1 MPFLRDFDEL
11 VTQQQQ
17 TKQHEAEETDQQQQ
31 QTSSSLSERIKA
43 LETAGI
49 IDSFVKKR
57 VPPYAA
63 AAAAVGSTL
72 QQQSQIDSHHISET
86 KQVTKI
92 YRNPNPISTSNQQNN
107 HLKTSSSTNLHSSSS
122 RESLASNEVPPGA
135 LVSTLYRSASVD
147 SIENELP
154 IAANSGNHNSRRV
167 STIVGQNNQTQP
179 AQRNGNNAEL
189 PSSFQSELV
198 DRIKTLRKV
207 SSSKDT
213 NIHNQGEIP
222 ISIPLEPVNRI
233 SISSSASPSPAGL
246 NGGLNKHTDSNSSSS
261 LSSSINNNKPNEIL
275 PNNEDLYKTS
285 FVIYP
290 ESNPPSSRVL
300 RSHSPIGATLDFK
313 IPIPAAATS
322 SSATTTNKT
331 IIHIDSQFMTTATTT
346 TTTGASSPASSSCQ
360 YSSAANELLLPA
372 ASYAKSSGP
381 YSSSCCLEEPLQAI
395 QHHQHQHHHNHNHS
409 NNRSQLV
416 SVYRSIKDY
425 FIYIYRLG
433 NYMEKE
439 IFESV

>member
-11 VTQQQQ
+11 VTQQQ
-17 TKQHEAEETDQQQQ
+17 TKPHETEETDQQQQ

-72 QQQSQIDSHHISET
+72 QQSQIDAHSHNHISET

-92 YRNPNPISTSNQQNN
+92 YRNPNPISTSNQQQQN

-154 IAANSGNHNSRRV
+154 VAANGHSRRV
-167 STIVGQNNQTQP
+167 STIVAQNQTQS
-179 AQRNGNNAEL
+179 AQRNSNNNAEL

-213 NIHNQGEIP
+213 NINNQGEIP

-246 NGGLNKHTDSNSSSS
+246 NGGLNKQTDSNSSSS
-261 LSSSINNNKPNEIL
+261 LSSSINNKPNEII

-313 IPIPAAATS
+313 IPIPAAATT

-331 IIHIDSQFMTTATTT
+331 IIHIDSQFMTTATT

-381 YSSSCCLEEPLQAI
+381 YSSQCCLEEPLQAI
-395 QHHQHQHHHNHNHS
+395 HHHQQHQHHHHNHNS

-416 SVYRSIKDY
+416 SVYRSI
-425 FIYIYRLG
+425 
-433 NYMEKE
+433 
-439 IFESV
+439 